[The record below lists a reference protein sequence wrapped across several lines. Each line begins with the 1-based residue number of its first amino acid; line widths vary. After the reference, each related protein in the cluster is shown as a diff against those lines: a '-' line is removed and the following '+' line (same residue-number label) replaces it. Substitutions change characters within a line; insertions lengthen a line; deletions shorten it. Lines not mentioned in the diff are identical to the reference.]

1 MTPIADRPL
10 VHMGA
15 GFLLMGGWA
24 FLANLGHPMPAPLV
38 AGLVQGT
45 LTALITL
52 GLKRMVEGIVAR
64 TSGWAAVLLPPLAA
78 CAVSVTLLA
87 TIHRLAGTPEVLR
100 TLALP
105 ATVST
110 LYALLWALRLR
121 ERRHG

>member
-1 MTPIADRPL
+1 MTALADRGL
-10 VHMGA
+10 AHMGA

-24 FLANLGHPMPAPLV
+24 VVANHGHPMPAPLV

-52 GLKRMVEGIVAR
+52 GLKRMVEGIAAR
-64 TSGWAAVLLPPLAA
+64 TSGLAAVVLPPLAA
-78 CAVSVTLLA
+78 CAVSVTLLG
-87 TIHRLAGTPEVLR
+87 TIHRIAGTPEVLR
-100 TLALP
+100 TLAMP

-110 LYALLWALRLR
+110 LYALLWALRLK

>member
-1 MTPIADRPL
+1 MTALADRPL

-24 FLANLGHPMPAPLV
+24 VVANMGHPMPAPLV
-38 AGLVQGT
+38 AGLMQGT
-45 LTALITL
+45 LTAIITL
-52 GLKRMVEGIVAR
+52 GLKRMVEGIAAR
-64 TSGWAAVLLPPLAA
+64 TSGAAAVVLPPLAA
-78 CAVSVTLLA
+78 CAVSVTLLG
-87 TIHRLAGTPEVLR
+87 TIHKVAGTPEVLR
-100 TLALP
+100 TLAVP